1 MSNLVTHKKHRYD
14 KVRLTKDS
22 KAFLSEI
29 KLRYPAYSKSKI
41 TEEALRLL
49 YNVLYYVSPSELGKV
64 TPMVVK
70 IIARGGNNEE
80 RV

>member
-1 MSNLVTHKKHRYD
+1 MEVIHRKYKYD

-49 YNVLYYVSPSELGKV
+49 YNVLYYVSPNELGKV
-64 TPMVVK
+64 TPIVVK
-70 IIARGGNNEE
+70 VLARSGNNEE
-80 RV
+80 